1 MVDILRYFG
10 LPVGI
15 STVSGRIDEIIVIV
29 HYLMLLL
36 FVGWGIFFIVSL
48 IKFRESKNKK
58 ANYKGVESHY
68 SSILEAGVAVV
79 EIIILFGFAFPI
91 WAERVNAVPDKRDAE
106 SLRVVAQQ
114 YAWNIHYPGADGK
127 FGETRVDL
135 VDEQDNPI
143 GLDRSSEFAS
153 DDFYTI
159 NQLHIPVDTKI
170 RIDLSSK
177 DVIHNFKLPELRVS
191 QDAIPGMVIPVHFTA
206 TSTSEEFLK
215 TTIGTK
221 REGKSLE
228 IACAQLCGL
237 GHYRMKGYLT
247 IHEKDDYLSWLD
259 EQAEYLEEEN
269 GGDDWGDDY
278 DEDSDEYDDDW

>member
-1 MVDILRYFG
+1 MTELLQYFG

-15 STVSGRIDEIIVIV
+15 SSVSGRIDEIIVIV
-29 HYLMLLL
+29 HYLMLVL

-48 IKFRESKNKK
+48 VKFRESKNKK

-68 SSILEAGVAVV
+68 SSVLEGAIAVI
-79 EIIILFGFAFPI
+79 EIVILFGFAFPI
-91 WAERVNAVPDKRDAE
+91 WAERVNDVPDSRDAE
-106 SLRVVAQQ
+106 SIRVIAQQ
-114 YAWNIHYPGADGK
+114 YAWNIHYPGEDGK
-127 FGETRVDL
+127 FGDTRVDL

-143 GLDRSSEFAS
+143 GLDRSSEFGK

-159 NQLHIPVDTKI
+159 NQMHIPVNTKI
-170 RIDLSSK
+170 RVDLSSK

-206 TSTSEEFLK
+206 TNTSKEFLE
-215 TTIGTK
+215 TAVVTK

-247 IHEKDDYLSWLD
+247 IHEKENYVAWLE
-259 EQAEYLEEEN
+259 EQAEYLEEE
-269 GGDDWGDDY
+269 GGDDDDDWGDD
-278 DEDSDEYDDDW
+278 DW

>member
-1 MVDILRYFG
+1 MLELLRSFG

-15 STVSGRIDEIIVIV
+15 SSVSGRIDEIIVIV
-29 HYLMLLL
+29 HYLMLVL
-36 FVGWGIFFIVSL
+36 FIGWGIFFIVSL

-58 ANYKGVESHY
+58 ANYKGVNSHY
-68 SSILEAGVAVV
+68 SSILEASVAVI

-91 WAERVNAVPDKRDAE
+91 WAERVNDVPDTRDAE
-106 SLRVVAQQ
+106 HIRVIAQQ
-114 YAWNIHYPGADGK
+114 YAWNIHYPGPDGK
-127 FGETRVDL
+127 FGETKINL

-143 GLDRSSEFAS
+143 GLDRSSEFGK

-159 NQLHIPVDTKI
+159 NQLHIPVNTKI

-191 QDAIPGMVIPVHFTA
+191 QDAIPGMTIPVHFTA

-215 TTIGTK
+215 TAVGTK

-247 IHEKDDYLSWLD
+247 IHQMDNYLNWLD
-259 EQAEYLEEEN
+259 EQAEYLEEEDD
-269 GGDDWGDDY
+269 DDWGDD
-278 DEDSDEYDDDW
+278 DW

>member
-1 MVDILRYFG
+1 MLELLRSFG

-15 STVSGRIDEIIVIV
+15 SSVSGRIDEIIVIV
-29 HYLMLLL
+29 HYLMLVL
-36 FVGWGIFFIVSL
+36 FIGWGIFFIVSL

-58 ANYKGVESHY
+58 ANYKGVNSHY
-68 SSILEAGVAVV
+68 SSILEASVAVI

-91 WAERVNAVPDKRDAE
+91 WAERVNDVPDTRDAE
-106 SLRVVAQQ
+106 HVRVIAQQ
-114 YAWNIHYPGADGK
+114 YAWNIHYPGPDGK
-127 FGETRVDL
+127 FGETKINL

-143 GLDRSSEFAS
+143 GLDRSSEFGK

-159 NQLHIPVDTKI
+159 NQLHIPVNTKI

-191 QDAIPGMVIPVHFTA
+191 QDAIPGMTIPVHFTA

-215 TTIGTK
+215 TAVGTK

-247 IHEKDDYLSWLD
+247 IHQMDNYLSWLD
-259 EQAEYLEEEN
+259 EQAEYLEEED
-269 GGDDWGDDY
+269 DDWGDD
-278 DEDSDEYDDDW
+278 DW

>member
-1 MVDILRYFG
+1 MTELLQYFG

-15 STVSGRIDEIIVIV
+15 SSVSGRIDEIIVIV
-29 HYLMLLL
+29 HYLMLVL

-48 IKFRESKNKK
+48 VKFRESKNKK

-68 SSILEAGVAVV
+68 SSVLEGAIAVI
-79 EIIILFGFAFPI
+79 EIVFLFGFAFPI
-91 WAERVNAVPDKRDAE
+91 WAERVNDVPDSRDAE
-106 SLRVVAQQ
+106 SIRVIAQQ
-114 YAWNIHYPGADGK
+114 YAWNIHYPGEDGK
-127 FGETRVDL
+127 FGDTRVDL

-143 GLDRSSEFAS
+143 GLDRSSEFGK

-159 NQLHIPVDTKI
+159 NQMHIPVDTKI
-170 RIDLSSK
+170 RVDLSSK

-206 TSTSEEFLK
+206 TNTSKEFLE
-215 TTIGTK
+215 TAVGTK

-247 IHEKDDYLSWLD
+247 IHEKENYVAWLE
-259 EQAEYLEEEN
+259 EQAEYLEEE
-269 GGDDWGDDY
+269 GGDDDDDWGDD
-278 DEDSDEYDDDW
+278 DW

>member
-1 MVDILRYFG
+1 MLELLRSFG

-15 STVSGRIDEIIVIV
+15 SSVSGRIDEIIVIV
-29 HYLMLLL
+29 HYLMLVL
-36 FVGWGIFFIVSL
+36 FIGWGIFFIVSL

-58 ANYKGVESHY
+58 ANYKGVNSHY
-68 SSILEAGVAVV
+68 SSILEASVAVI

-91 WAERVNAVPDKRDAE
+91 WAERVNDVPDTRDAE
-106 SLRVVAQQ
+106 HIRVIAQQ
-114 YAWNIHYPGADGK
+114 YAWNIHYPGPDGK
-127 FGETRVDL
+127 FGETKINL

-143 GLDRSSEFAS
+143 GLDRSSEFGK

-159 NQLHIPVDTKI
+159 NQLHIPVNTKI

-191 QDAIPGMVIPVHFTA
+191 QDAIPGMTIPVHFTA

-215 TTIGTK
+215 TAVGTK

-247 IHEKDDYLSWLD
+247 IHQMDNYLNWLD
-259 EQAEYLEEEN
+259 EQAEYLEDDDD
-269 GGDDWGDDY
+269 DDWGDD
-278 DEDSDEYDDDW
+278 DW

>member
-1 MVDILRYFG
+1 MTELLQYFG

-15 STVSGRIDEIIVIV
+15 SSVSGRIDEIIVIV
-29 HYLMLLL
+29 HSLMLVL

-48 IKFRESKNKK
+48 VKFRESKNKK

-68 SSILEAGVAVV
+68 SSVLEGAIAVI
-79 EIIILFGFAFPI
+79 EIVILFGFAFPI
-91 WAERVNAVPDKRDAE
+91 WAERVNDVPDSRDAE
-106 SLRVVAQQ
+106 SIRVIAQQ
-114 YAWNIHYPGADGK
+114 YAWNIHYPGEDGK
-127 FGETRVDL
+127 FGDTRVDL

-143 GLDRSSEFAS
+143 GLDRSSEFGK

-159 NQLHIPVDTKI
+159 NQMHIPVDTKI
-170 RIDLSSK
+170 RVDLSSK

-206 TSTSEEFLK
+206 TNTSKEFLE
-215 TTIGTK
+215 TAVGTK

-247 IHEKDDYLSWLD
+247 IHEKENYVAWLE
-259 EQAEYLEEEN
+259 EQAEYLEEE
-269 GGDDWGDDY
+269 GGDNDDWGDD
-278 DEDSDEYDDDW
+278 DW

>member
-1 MVDILRYFG
+1 MLELLRSFG

-15 STVSGRIDEIIVIV
+15 SSVSGRIDEIIVIV
-29 HYLMLLL
+29 HYLMLVL
-36 FVGWGIFFIVSL
+36 FIGWGIFFIVSL

-58 ANYKGVESHY
+58 ANYKGVNSHY
-68 SSILEAGVAVV
+68 SSILEASVAVI

-91 WAERVNAVPDKRDAE
+91 WAERVNDVPDTRDAE
-106 SLRVVAQQ
+106 HIRVIAQQ
-114 YAWNIHYPGADGK
+114 YAWNIHYPGPDGK
-127 FGETRVDL
+127 FGETKINL

-143 GLDRSSEFAS
+143 GLDRSSEFGK

-159 NQLHIPVDTKI
+159 NQLHIPVNTKI

-191 QDAIPGMVIPVHFTA
+191 QDAIPGMTIPVHFTA

-215 TTIGTK
+215 TAVGTK

-247 IHEKDDYLSWLD
+247 IHQMDNYLNWLD
-259 EQAEYLEEEN
+259 EQAEYLEEDDDDD
-269 GGDDWGDDY
+269 DDWGDD
-278 DEDSDEYDDDW
+278 DW

>member
-1 MVDILRYFG
+1 MLELLRSFG

-15 STVSGRIDEIIVIV
+15 SSVSGRIDEIIVIV
-29 HYLMLLL
+29 HYLMLVL
-36 FVGWGIFFIVSL
+36 FIGWGIFFIVSL

-58 ANYKGVESHY
+58 ANYKGVNSHY
-68 SSILEAGVAVV
+68 SSILEASVAVI

-91 WAERVNAVPDKRDAE
+91 WAERVNDVPDTRDAE
-106 SLRVVAQQ
+106 HIRVIAQQ
-114 YAWNIHYPGADGK
+114 YAWNIHYPGPDGK
-127 FGETRVDL
+127 FGETKINL

-143 GLDRSSEFAS
+143 GLDRSSEFGK

-159 NQLHIPVDTKI
+159 NQLHIPVNTKI

-191 QDAIPGMVIPVHFTA
+191 QDAIPGMTIPVHFTA

-215 TTIGTK
+215 TAVGTK

-247 IHEKDDYLSWLD
+247 IHQMDNYLSWLD
-259 EQAEYLEEEN
+259 EQAEYLEEEDD
-269 GGDDWGDDY
+269 DDWGDD
-278 DEDSDEYDDDW
+278 DW